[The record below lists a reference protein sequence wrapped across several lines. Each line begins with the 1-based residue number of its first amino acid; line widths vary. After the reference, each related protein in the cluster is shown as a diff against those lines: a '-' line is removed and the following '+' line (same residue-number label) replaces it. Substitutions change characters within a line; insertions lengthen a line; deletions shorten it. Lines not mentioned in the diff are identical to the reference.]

1 MDRKMTGSK
10 LGPCVYQNRFYT
22 TPKKKQSQIKK
33 GMIFE
38 MNKTHYVPQE
48 FLPSGVL
55 AIISG
60 RRIVQ
65 KIIYYRFFYLQ

>member
-1 MDRKMTGSK
+1 MTGSK
-10 LGPCVYQNRFYT
+10 LGPLRLPESILHHPQKN
-22 TPKKKQSQIKK
+22 QSQIYKKK